1 MLKRVN
7 TDLIQFFV
15 DLANAEP
22 VEDVTPLSQQYGVE
36 DPYTEYG
43 GGATSTWVENPH
55 HIALQIHLVIIEANV
70 HGEDG
75 FDNNGCSDNECEDV
89 SDPDVDHVPDNFC
102 NKKADDENDYTSSI
116 ENPSRDITI
125 RNDPKVHMSIID
137 PCVAHAFEFLKY
149 LNIIS
154 AHLML
159 ADPESKELFMGQRF
173 ARKDKCVAAIKR
185 HSMKV

>member
-1 MLKRVN
+1 MKEKNQCKNFPVLWKEDVE
-7 TDLIQFFV
+7 T
-15 DLANAEP
+15 NAEP

-36 DPYTEYG
+36 DQYMEVPR
-43 GGATSTWVENPH
+43 AFFNKR
-55 HIALQIHLVIIEANV
+55 LFLC
-70 HGEDG
+70 G
-75 FDNNGCSDNECEDV
+75 FDIDPSVGYV

-102 NKKADDENDYTSSI
+102 NKKADDENDYTFSI

-125 RNDPKVHMSIID
+125 CNDPKVHMSIID
-137 PCVAHAFEFLKY
+137 PGVAHAFEFLKY

-154 AHLML
+154 VHLML